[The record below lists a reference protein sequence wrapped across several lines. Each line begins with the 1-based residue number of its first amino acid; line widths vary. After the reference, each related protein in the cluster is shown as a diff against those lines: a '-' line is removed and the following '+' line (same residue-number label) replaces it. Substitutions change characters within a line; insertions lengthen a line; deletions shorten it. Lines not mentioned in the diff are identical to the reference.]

1 MTARHPPLTRLEHH
15 LGRLLVTGV
24 IVSALLLA
32 AGLALWLAHPD
43 GASALWLLNF
53 GLVVLIA
60 TPIMRVMLSLAEYVR
75 LREWYFVVTTMA
87 VLIELTVTVIVALTR
102 R

>member
-1 MTARHPPLTRLEHH
+1 MSANPPPLTRLERH

-24 IVSALLLA
+24 IVSAMLLA
-32 AGLALWLAHPD
+32 AGLALWLARPD
-43 GASALWLLNF
+43 GARAAWLLSS

-60 TPIMRVMLSLAEYVR
+60 TPIMRVVLSLAEYVR
-75 LREWYFVVTTMA
+75 LREWFFVATTMA
-87 VLIELTVTVIVALTR
+87 VLIELAVTVIVALAR

>member
-1 MTARHPPLTRLEHH
+1 VSANPPPLTRLERH

-24 IVSALLLA
+24 IVSAFLLA
-32 AGLALWLAHPD
+32 GGLALWLAHPD
-43 GASALWLLNF
+43 GARAVWLLNS

-60 TPIMRVMLSLAEYVR
+60 TPIMRVVLSLAEYVR
-75 LREWYFVVTTMA
+75 LREWFFVATTMA
-87 VLIELTVTVIVALTR
+87 VLIELAVTVIVALAR